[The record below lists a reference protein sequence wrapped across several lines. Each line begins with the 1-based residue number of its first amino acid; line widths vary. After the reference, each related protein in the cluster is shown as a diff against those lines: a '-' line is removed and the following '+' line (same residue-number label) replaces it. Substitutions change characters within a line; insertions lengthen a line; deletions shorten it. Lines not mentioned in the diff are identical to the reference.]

1 MENNVYI
8 DLVNMMGGKAVPM
21 AYGEVYSGLQTGVID
36 GAENDPGAYYTQR
49 HYEVAPNY
57 ALDVH
62 TIDITGLLAS
72 KKTWD
77 NLSNSDKQILIQ
89 CLPAFIEA
97 GRKSWAQLT
106 VDALNALREEGVN
119 IIEVDQEE
127 FKEAVMPLWDEVL
140 DRLGSDLVDFVLSV
154 P

>member
-1 MENNVYI
+1 
-8 DLVNMMGGKAVPM
+8 
-21 AYGEVYSGLQTGVID
+21 
-36 GAENDPGAYYTQR
+36 
-49 HYEVAPNY
+49 
-57 ALDVH
+57 
-62 TIDITGLLAS
+62 
-72 KKTWD
+72 
-77 NLSNSDKQILIQ
+77 
-89 CLPAFIEA
+89 
-97 GRKSWAQLT
+97 LT

>member
-1 MENNVYI
+1 M
-8 DLVNMMGGKAVPM
+8 
-21 AYGEVYSGLQTGVID
+21 S
-36 GAENDPGAYYTQR
+36 
-49 HYEVAPNY
+49 
-57 ALDVH
+57 
-62 TIDITGLLAS
+62 
-72 KKTWD
+72 
-77 NLSNSDKQILIQ
+77 
-89 CLPAFIEA
+89 PAFIEA